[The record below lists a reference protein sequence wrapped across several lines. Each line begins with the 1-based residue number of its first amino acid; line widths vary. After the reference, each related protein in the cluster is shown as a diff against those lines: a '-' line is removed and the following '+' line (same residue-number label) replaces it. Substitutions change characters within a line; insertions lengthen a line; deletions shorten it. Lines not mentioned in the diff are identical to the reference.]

1 MSKGYNWRKGPRIKT
16 PRLKENGMT
25 EQMSFQAEP
34 ALKESL
40 IALSYVRGDLGAYA
54 NITRMILTRAV
65 KDYIDTDLTP
75 EERAEYERTLVNVR
89 DGLKVSRMKR
99 QERKQARQRR
109 LEAYQ
114 QEREDV
120 LIVNPEDLTG
130 DT

>member
-1 MSKGYNWRKGPRIKT
+1 MAKGYNWRKGPRIKT
-16 PRLKENGMT
+16 QRLKENGMT
-25 EQMSFQAEP
+25 EQLSFQAEP

-65 KDYIDTDLTP
+65 RDYIDTDLTP

-99 QERKQARQRR
+99 QERKQERQRR
-109 LEAYQ
+109 LEAHQ
-114 QEREDV
+114 QEREDL